1 MPGVGGDRSITELSG
16 NHQTP
21 ETGPTEKRKRAHQP
35 AIADALKFSV
45 PAGDGQPDLDVDIV
59 VDRECHPADVDFE
72 SGASSGGKTGQV
84 RQRLCRS
91 ARRVG
96 VDVGPGCNIQ
106 KYVLES
112 SLRARR
118 IRLRG
123 PLLGPR
129 RSDSNSCQQSD
140 KANTRSSATSH
151 WDFSFPSERCND
163 LVSSVLSPPRLA
175 RWCRLR
181 TAGAQGSMPFDA
193 WVNQVFALAIA
204 PGASE
209 ASISRSLTS

>member
-1 MPGVGGDRSITELSG
+1 MPGVGGDRSITEARCG
-16 NHQTP
+16 HQIP
-21 ETGPTEKRKRAHQP
+21 ANGAAGIRNRARQA
-35 AIADALKFSV
+35 AIADALKFSI

-59 VDRECHPADVDFE
+59 VDRKCHPTDVDFE

-106 KYVLES
+106 EYVLES

-118 IRLRG
+118 IRLRR

-129 RSDSNSCQQSD
+129 RSDSNSYQQSD
-140 KANTRSSATSH
+140 KANTRSRATSH
-151 WDFSFPSERCND
+151 WDFS
-163 LVSSVLSPPRLA
+163 L
-175 RWCRLR
+175 
-181 TAGAQGSMPFDA
+181 PF
-193 WVNQVFALAIA
+193 
-204 PGASE
+204 G
-209 ASISRSLTS
+209 TM